1 MTSADSALPNQ
12 VPALFSPDR
21 MKRSLRSIFR
31 PFFVSLALVLTL
43 PTAARAVQSYI
54 IVDNQTGH
62 ILGAKEPDEKRQ
74 IASLTKVATAVVV
87 LDWAKLTNADLG
99 ELVTVPAEAV
109 RVGGVDS
116 TGLQP
121 DDLIS
126 LRDLLYSALMAS
138 DNAAAQ
144 TLAYHIGRRLPNPE
158 GLDPTGNFVA
168 HMNALARNLYMK
180 RTRFLNPSGLDNI
193 EGGLP
198 FSTAADLARLTSYA
212 YSKSGF
218 PFYVAQNTREIHLFR
233 AGQPLSLW
241 LKNTNPLLDQDGIDG
256 VKTGRTAKAGD
267 CIILSADRT
276 PESKRDG
283 EKVMITPRRII
294 VVLLGS
300 TDRSTEGL
308 AAMRRGWQLYDQW
321 AAAGRK
327 TTRSDS
333 L

>member
-1 MTSADSALPNQ
+1 
-12 VPALFSPDR
+12 
-21 MKRSLRSIFR
+21 MKRSLRAIPRHLFAWL
-31 PFFVSLALVLTL
+31 FLFLL
-43 PTAARAVQSYI
+43 AARGALAVESYI

-62 ILGAKEPDEKRQ
+62 ILASKNPDEKRQ
-74 IASLTKVATAVVV
+74 IASLTKITTAVVV

-109 RVGGVDS
+109 RIGGVNS

-144 TLAYHIGRRLPNPE
+144 TLAFHIGRRLPNPE
-158 GLDPTGNFVA
+158 SLDATGNFVA
-168 HMNALARNLYMK
+168 HMNALARSLGMK
-180 RTRFLNPSGLDNI
+180 RTRYLNPSGLDNS
-193 EGGLP
+193 ERGLP
-198 FSTAADLARLTSYA
+198 FSTAADVARLTSYA

-218 PFYVAQNTREIHLFR
+218 PFYVAQTSREIHLFR
-233 AGQPLSLW
+233 LGQPTGIW

-267 CIILSADRT
+267 CIVLSSDRT
-276 PESKRDG
+276 PESKREG
-283 EKVMITPRRII
+283 EKVFITPRRVN
-294 VVLLGS
+294 VVLLGAQ
-300 TDRSTEGL
+300 DRAGEGL
-308 AAMRRGWQLYDQW
+308 AFVRKGWALYDQW
-321 AAAGRK
+321 AAGGRK
-327 TTRSDS
+327 TKKGTS